1 MKNTQMEKDAL
12 ERMKPG
18 VITAR
23 GFLGRD
29 ERSLADIVQ
38 ADEESIRRRGLEFG
52 AAADRL
58 EAWKADGA
66 RGLGEPVTVEG
77 RYLART
83 GDARGVLP
91 CPWEDGVY
99 HKNSVEV
106 TDTRSGDKIIYSD
119 LSVHL
124 LRVHHFCQGLGSPFR
139 LEPDTLARMM
149 KD

>member
-1 MKNTQMEKDAL
+1 MKNTQQEQAAR

-29 ERSLADIVQ
+29 ERSLADIIQ
-38 ADEESIRRRGLEFG
+38 ADEEAFLRLGLEFD

-58 EAWKADGA
+58 ETWKEGGA
-66 RGLGEPVTVEG
+66 RGLGEPITVDG
-77 RYLART
+77 RWLVRT

-99 HKNSVEV
+99 HKNSVDV
-106 TDTRSGDKIIYSD
+106 TDPRSGDLLIYSD

-139 LEPDTLARMM
+139 LDPDTLARMM
-149 KD
+149 KP

>member
-1 MKNTQMEKDAL
+1 MKNTQAERDAR

-29 ERSLADIVQ
+29 ERALSDIIQ
-38 ADEESIRRRGLEFG
+38 ADEEAFRRLGLEFDT
-52 AAADRL
+52 AADRL
-58 EAWKADGA
+58 ETWKEGGT

-77 RYLART
+77 RWLVRT

-99 HKNSVEV
+99 HKNSVDV
-106 TDTRSGDKIIYSD
+106 SDPRSGDILIYSD
-119 LSVHL
+119 LSIHL
-124 LRVHHFCQGLGSPFR
+124 LRVHHFCQGVGSPFR
-139 LEPDTLARMM
+139 LDPDTLARMM
-149 KD
+149 KP

>member
-1 MKNTQMEKDAL
+1 MKNTRMEKDAH

-29 ERSLADIVQ
+29 ERALSDIVQ
-38 ADEESIRRRGLEFG
+38 TDEETFRRLGLEFE
-52 AAADRL
+52 AVADRL
-58 EAWKADGA
+58 ETWRDGGT
-66 RGLGEPVTVEG
+66 RGLGEPVTLEG
-77 RYLART
+77 RWLART

-91 CPWEDGVY
+91 CPWEDGVF
-99 HKNSVEV
+99 HKNSVDV
-106 TDTRSGDKIIYSD
+106 TDTRSGDLIIYSD

-139 LEPDTLARMM
+139 LDPETLARMM
-149 KD
+149 KP

>member
-1 MKNTQMEKDAL
+1 MKNTQLEKDAR

-29 ERSLADIVQ
+29 ERSLADIIQ
-38 ADEESIRRRGLEFG
+38 ADEEAFRRLGLEFD
-52 AAADRL
+52 AVADRL
-58 EAWKADGA
+58 EAWKKGGT
-66 RGLGEPVTVEG
+66 RGLGEPITLEG
-77 RYLART
+77 RWLVRT

-99 HKNSVEV
+99 HKNSVDV
-106 TDTRSGDKIIYSD
+106 TDTRSGDLIIYSD
-119 LSVHL
+119 LSIHL

-139 LEPDTLARMM
+139 LDPETLARMM

>member
-1 MKNTQMEKDAL
+1 MKNTQLERDAR

-29 ERSLADIVQ
+29 ERALADIIQ
-38 ADEESIRRRGLEFG
+38 ADEEAFRRLGLEFD
-52 AAADRL
+52 AAAARL
-58 EAWKADGA
+58 EAWKQGGA
-66 RGLGEPVTVEG
+66 RGLGEPITVDG
-77 RYLART
+77 RWLVRT

-99 HKNSVEV
+99 HKNSVDV
-106 TDTRSGDKIIYSD
+106 TDPRNGALVIYSD
-119 LSVHL
+119 WSIHL

-139 LEPDTLARMM
+139 LDPDTLARMM
-149 KD
+149 KP

>member
-1 MKNTQMEKDAL
+1 MKNTQLEKDAR

-29 ERSLADIVQ
+29 ERSLADIIQ
-38 ADEESIRRRGLEFG
+38 ADEEAFRRLGLEFD
-52 AAADRL
+52 AVADRL
-58 EAWKADGA
+58 EAWKESGT
-66 RGLGEPVTVEG
+66 RGLGEPITVEG
-77 RYLART
+77 RWLVRT

-99 HKNSVEV
+99 HKNSVDV
-106 TDTRSGDKIIYSD
+106 TDPRNGDLIIYSD

-139 LEPDTLARMM
+139 LDPDTLARMM
-149 KD
+149 KA